1 MAEGGGNFGYDD
13 PRLDHDLDHDDNDDN
28 GQKVN
33 RTQPFQPT
41 EASTPYHRG
50 EGHEMHRMHKQSG
63 LHDTSYEETPL
74 LGAQSERQNSWDAL
88 TRVFPRASATSLET
102 SYSKTRR
109 LQVKMFGAGKK
120 VYNLFTKV
128 PNTERLKNG

>member
-1 MAEGGGNFGYDD
+1 MAEGGRDFGYDD
-13 PRLDHDLDHDDNDDN
+13 PRLDDDLDYDDDVDND
-28 GQKVN
+28 QEVS

-50 EGHEMHRMHKQSG
+50 EGHEMHTMHEQSG
-63 LHDTSYEETPL
+63 LPDTSYEETPL
-74 LGAQSERQNSWDAL
+74 LVAQFERQNSWDAL

-120 VYNLFTKV
+120 LITCSQKIQIQA
-128 PNTERLKNG
+128 KND